1 MGNHLYSDEWTAG
14 VDEVGRGPLAGDVVA
29 AAVILDTN
37 RPIVGLTD
45 SKQLTEKQ
53 RLEFYKEIQDKAV
66 CYSVA
71 RSTVAEIDSINIL
84 QASLLAMARSAQS
97 LRIQP
102 QFIYVDGLHL
112 PVWNYPSQAV
122 VRGDS
127 LLPSIAA
134 ASVVAKVAR
143 DTEMIAMDQLYPGY
157 GFAKNKGY
165 PTKLHIR
172 ALKSM
177 GPCAIHRLSFAPV
190 SASIK

>member
-1 MGNHLYSDEWTAG
+1 MELIAG
-14 VDEVGRGPLAGDVVA
+14 VDEAGRGPLAGPVVA